1 MNTLH
6 KQAGVTLNELIISL
20 SIVSI
25 LIGFSVPSFTEF
37 ISKRELAGAA
47 NLVSTFFEDVKMES
61 VKQNAFATVNYQK
74 ADNGVDWCIGAI
86 MGDGVSCDCMAETP
100 QCLIN
105 SEPAVLSSADS
116 GAFDELLAEFTDG
129 SLTFD
134 PVRGI
139 LKFPTSAVSMQFKH
153 KSEDFLVNVSVNA
166 TGSVRKCSPSGAK
179 LIGYPTCI

>member
-1 MNTLH
+1 MKTLR
-6 KQAGVTLNELIISL
+6 KQAGITLNELIITL
-20 SIVSI
+20 SVISI
-25 LIGFSVPSFTEF
+25 LVGFSVPSFSQF

-47 NLVSTFFEDVKMES
+47 NLVSTFFENIKMES

-105 SEPAVLSSADS
+105 SVPVILSSSNSDIF
-116 GAFDELLAEFTDG
+116 GDLEAEFTDG

-153 KSEDFLVNVSVNA
+153 KSEDYLVNVSVNA
-166 TGSVRKCSPSGAK
+166 TGSVRKCSPSGSK
-179 LIGYPTCI
+179 LVGYPTCI